1 MFLRHIFQEV
11 DFILVI
17 FYLHAKCPIW
27 VGGPL
32 SKSSCIKLC
41 LFFPVSLSILPRVL
55 CTYMWRFLLS
65 WLALSLELDLLK
77 EMTGCLNLLWDP
89 RSLATSADF
98 KELAHFFAVGFS
110 WVYSQT
116 FSATSV
122 GYFQKGFCFWAPTIL
137 EDLIPILQT

>member
-1 MFLRHIFQEV
+1 MQN
-11 DFILVI
+11 
-17 FYLHAKCPIW
+17 A
-27 VGGPL
+27 
-32 SKSSCIKLC
+32 
-41 LFFPVSLSILPRVL
+41 LFGWEGLFPKAAVLNFAFVFPVSLSILPRVL

-98 KELAHFFAVGFS
+98 KELADFFAVGFS